1 MNVSICWAVLMNLQF
16 VKRVEATLIS
26 AARQLRVWRLVWLVI
41 VLIFLLSTSTWA
53 IDPDRYISQYRHSAW
68 RMKDGLLR
76 GEPNVITQTPD
87 GYIWIGTAAGLI
99 RFDGVRLVPWE
110 PPDGNQLPSP
120 NIRAL
125 LAARDGSLWIGT
137 DKGLSHWTQQSLVT
151 YFKEPGLI
159 SAILEDQR
167 GRIWVTRSRVSSA
180 HGPLCQVSGSKSEC
194 YAVPD
199 ETSIGNCCVSLVE
212 DGLGNLWIG
221 TATGLLRWRDGSVAT
236 YPNKNL
242 KHTGIDG
249 VVALASASDGSLLV
263 GIEDAGPGM
272 GLEQFEHNAWRPFHE
287 RNLDGS
293 KLAVSSL
300 FLDRDRALWVGTMD
314 QGIYRIHGNRV
325 DRFNAADGLSSK
337 SVWSFYQDREGNIW
351 VATSEGIDCF
361 RDIPVSSFSTQ
372 EGLHADNVV
381 SVLGAHDGT
390 VWVGNDGSLDAIH
403 DGTVSSIRTAKGLPG
418 HQVTSFLEDRTG
430 RLWVGVDDK
439 LCIYQNG
446 HFTEIKRA
454 DGRHIGTVAGMTED
468 GADSI
473 WAVTIAPSR
482 TLVRIRDFKA
492 VDEIEEPNIPAARAL
507 AADRQAG
514 IWLGLMN
521 GDLARYRNGNTE
533 IFSFHH
539 DPNVRVRQVIVNAD
553 NSVLGVTAV
562 GLIGWK
568 AGRLQTMTVS
578 NGLPCDDI
586 FSVLPDE
593 KNYWLYTQCGLVR
606 IAAEQMQQWWE
617 QPARVLEVNVI
628 DQFDGVR
635 SQSPVFSPPAS
646 RSLDGK
652 LWFANNSVLQMFDPA
667 ETRKNSVVPPV
678 HVEQIIADGK
688 TFPQRSGLAL
698 PGLVRSLEVD
708 YTALSFVVPE
718 KVRFR
723 YKLEGHDVDWQD
735 AGTRRQ
741 AFYNDLAPGRYLF
754 RVAAANNDGLWND
767 EGSSLS
773 FRIAPAW
780 FQTTWFRLLCLA
792 VFGLGAWAVYQLRV
806 RQIERQFNVGL
817 EARVSERTRIAREL
831 HDTLL
836 QSFHGLMFQFQA
848 ARNMLPRRPDE
859 AIDVLDSAIG
869 ATSQAIGE
877 GRSAI
882 QQLRL
887 KQIDECNLAQ
897 WLTNIGQELARSQ
910 QTNGDSPIFRLT
922 VEGEQQ
928 SLSPLP
934 RTEVYRITREILQN
948 AFRHA
953 QAHHIEAEI
962 RYDDRLL
969 RVRIRDDGRG
979 IDPKILQAG
988 GSAGHW
994 GLRGARE
1001 RAQQIGA
1008 HLDFWSEAGVGTEVQ
1023 LTVPA
1028 AVAYEKSRNKRRF
1041 TLFRK
1046 EQEP

>member
-1 MNVSICWAVLMNLQF
+1 MNIPGKPLRTIIDKIPTLAWSARSNGAVNRI
-16 VKRVEATLIS
+16 V
-26 AARQLRVWRLVWLVI
+26 AALLLI
-41 VLIFLLSTSTWA
+41 VLILSLSTPVWGV
-53 IDPDRYISQYRHSAW
+53 DPDRYISQYRHSAW
-68 RMKDGLLR
+68 RTKDGLLR
-76 GEPNVITQTPD
+76 GDPNVITQTPD
-87 GYIWIGTAAGLI
+87 GYIWIGTTAGLI
-99 RFDGVRLVPWE
+99 RFDGVRLVPWN
-110 PPDGNQLPSP
+110 PPDGSQLPSP

-137 DKGLSHWTQQSLVT
+137 DAGLSHWSHQNLVT
-151 YFKEPGLI
+151 YLKEPALI

-167 GRIWVTRSRVSSA
+167 GGIWVTRMRVPNA

-199 ETSIGNCCVSLVE
+199 ETSIGNCCVGLVE
-212 DGLGNLWIG
+212 DSLGNLWTGTG
-221 TATGLLRWRDGSVAT
+221 TALLRWRNGSVAT

-242 KHTGIDG
+242 KNAGTDG
-249 VVALASASDGSLLV
+249 VIALASAPDESLWV
-263 GIEDAGPGM
+263 GIADAGPGL
-272 GLEQFEHNAWRPFHE
+272 GLEQFEQDGWKPFRE

-293 KLAVSSL
+293 KLAVASL
-300 FLDRDRALWVGTMD
+300 LLDRERALWIGTFD

-325 DRFNAADGLSSK
+325 DHFSAADGLSSK

-361 RDIPVSSFSTQ
+361 RDIPVYSFSTQ
-372 EGLHADNVV
+372 EGLNADNVV
-381 SVLGAHDGT
+381 SVLSAHDGT

-403 DGTVSSIRTAKGLPG
+403 NGTVSSIRTANGLPG

-439 LCIYQNG
+439 LWIYQNG

-454 DGRHIGTVAGMTED
+454 DGGDVGTVAGMTED
-468 GADSI
+468 GEGNI

-482 TLVRIRDFKA
+482 KLVRIRDFK
-492 VDEIEEPNIPAARAL
+492 VMEEMQAPRIPNARAL
-507 AADRQAG
+507 AADQQAG

-521 GDLARYRNGNTE
+521 GDLARYRNGTTE

-539 DPNVRVRQVIVNAD
+539 DPNQRVRQVIVNSD
-553 NSVLGVTAV
+553 NSVLGATGV

-568 AGRLQTMTVS
+568 DGRLQTMTVS
-578 NGLPCDDI
+578 NGLPCDNI
-586 FSVLPDE
+586 FSLLPDG
-593 KNYWLYTQCGLVR
+593 KNYWLYTQCGLVK

-617 QPARVLEVNVI
+617 QPKRVLQVNVI

-635 SQSPVFSPPAS
+635 PQSPVFSPPAS
-646 RSLDGK
+646 RSGDGK

-667 ETRKNSVVPPV
+667 HTRKNSVVPPV
-678 HVEQIIADGK
+678 HVEQIIADGR
-688 TFPQRSGLAL
+688 TFPPHSGLVL
-698 PGLVRSLEVD
+698 PALVRSLELD

-718 KVRFR
+718 RVRFR

-741 AFYNDLAPGRYLF
+741 AFYSSLPPGRYRF
-754 RVAAANNDGLWND
+754 KVIGSNNDGVWNE
-767 EGSSLS
+767 EGAWLDLS
-773 FRIAPAW
+773 VAPAW
-780 FQTTWFRLLCLA
+780 YQRSSVQLLFVLVGA
-792 VFGLGAWAVYQLRV
+792 LLLWGLYQMRI
-806 RQIERQFNVGL
+806 RQVAHQFNLSL
-817 EARVSERTRIAREL
+817 EARVSERTRIARDL

-869 ATSQAIGE
+869 ATEQAISE

-882 QQLRL
+882 QQLRSE
-887 KQIDECNLAQ
+887 QVDEGGLAQ
-897 WLTNIGQELARSQ
+897 WLTNIGEELALCRN
-910 QTNGDSPIFRLT
+910 TNGNSASFRVT

-928 SLSPLP
+928 SLSPIP

-969 RVRIRDDGRG
+969 RVRIRDDGTG
-979 IDPKILQAG
+979 IDPQILQAG

-1008 HLDFWSEAGVGTEVQ
+1008 RLDFWSEAGAGTEVQ

-1041 TLFRK
+1041 ALFRK
-1046 EQEP
+1046 EQES